1 MVLLR
6 FRGFGCINRRGFIS
20 FTHISL
26 MAGVSLA
33 TATLLGGS
41 GYLIRELH
49 RQATVASAVVGLPTS
64 SADPSLLVPVSS
76 DMFKVT
82 AIALGATPAAI
93 VNGKAVGKDEIV
105 HVQTSNGVAAVRVVG
120 IRDGAVEFKYGEQT
134 ILANLR

>member
-1 MVLLR
+1 MESRNLRVQQFQHFSVSGFQLFSRGTRLAPRTPMLLLR

-41 GYLIRELH
+41 GYLIRELQ
-49 RQATVASAVVGLPTS
+49 RQATVASAIVGLPSS

-93 VNGKAVGKDEIV
+93 VNGKAVG
-105 HVQTSNGVAAVRVVG
+105 
-120 IRDGAVEFKYGEQT
+120 
-134 ILANLR
+134 